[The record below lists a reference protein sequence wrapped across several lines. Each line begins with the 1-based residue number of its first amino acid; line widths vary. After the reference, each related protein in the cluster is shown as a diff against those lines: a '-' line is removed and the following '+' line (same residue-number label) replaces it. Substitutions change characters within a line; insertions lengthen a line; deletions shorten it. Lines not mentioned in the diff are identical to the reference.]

1 MHVGRG
7 HRGRGRGQQLRRPE
21 GLQALQALLQA
32 ALPLTTRTVDA
43 PQARPLDDFIFC
55 CPLFLQTL
63 AAQTEQDAFARAV
76 RVKVS
81 VSLSLW
87 PLVKGYVQRV
97 RVQLGE

>member
-1 MHVGRG
+1 M
-7 HRGRGRGQQLRRPE
+7 
-21 GLQALQALLQA
+21 
-32 ALPLTTRTVDA
+32 DA
-43 PQARPLDDFIFC
+43 PQARPLDDFIFS

-81 VSLSLW
+81 VSFSSW

-97 RVQLGE
+97 RVRPGE